1 MNKTIAWMEMDRN
14 EFNAK
19 LVEMTVKELRELVKV
34 LGFEI
39 KGAWKMVKA
48 DLTKEIFFAWEKA
61 KPAKVEEEETPTETP
76 KKKRVSRKNRII
88 VIFNEL
94 GEEAYRFNT
103 IEEALNTLEV
113 YREKDLKFICN
124 KGEVREYSAKSK
136 YYKFNGYRFTFEN
149 ATV

>member
-1 MNKTIAWMEMDRN
+1 MNKTLTWMEMNRN

-19 LVEMTVKELRELVKV
+19 LVEMTVKELRELVKI

-48 DLTKEIFFAWEKA
+48 DLAKEIFFAWEKEAEA
-61 KPAKVEEEETPTETP
+61 KAKETEAP
-76 KKKRVSRKNRII
+76 KKKASKRISRKNRII

-94 GEEAYRFNT
+94 GEEAYRFDT
-103 IEEALNTLEV
+103 IKKALEALEI

-136 YYKFNGYRFTFEN
+136 YYKFNGYRFTFED
-149 ATV
+149 ASK